1 MTLQEF
7 TIAMHLIQSKL
18 KGLEIPKILPNN
30 LRMSTDPSYQGFPSS
45 GLNQPNS
52 STMPGMGGSP
62 LMMNGNVGMTPLMG
76 QAQVPNMMGPP
87 MMTSTPNMGF
97 QGGPGS
103 FGGGIPPMNQG
114 NFSTNPGFMQ
124 QPLIQTSNYM
134 NQRAAP
140 TQATSMSVFSAN
152 APGGINVKPAPK
164 NNAFDSLTMDSL
176 QGFANI
182 PSSNFVNRTGSVKSS
197 YNIANISAPNRMKYT
212 QMFKAA
218 DNTQSGYLQGIIFRF

>member
-18 KGLEIPKILPNN
+18 KGVEIPKTLPNN

-45 GLNQPNS
+45 GLNQPNT

-62 LMMNGNVGMTPLMG
+62 LMMNGSVGMTSMMG
-76 QAQVPNMMGPP
+76 HVQVPNMMGPP
-87 MMTSTPNMGF
+87 MMTSAPNMGF
-97 QGGPGS
+97 QSGPVG

-114 NFSTNPGFMQ
+114 NFTNSPSFMQ
-124 QPLIQTSNYM
+124 QSLIPTSNYT
-134 NQRAAP
+134 NQRVAP
-140 TQATSMSVFSAN
+140 TQPTSMSVFSAN
-152 APGGINVKPAPK
+152 VPGGINVKPAPK
-164 NNAFDSLTMDSL
+164 NSAFDSLSMDSL

-182 PSSNFVNRTGSVKSS
+182 PSSNLVNRSGSVKSS
-197 YNIANISAPNRMKYT
+197 YSIANISAPNRMKYT

-218 DNTQSGYLQGIIFRF
+218 DNTQSGYLQGTFFF

>member
-18 KGLEIPKILPNN
+18 KGVEIPKTLPNN

-45 GLNQPNS
+45 GLNQPNT

-62 LMMNGNVGMTPLMG
+62 MMMNGSVGMTSMMG
-76 QAQVPNMMGPP
+76 HVQVPNMMGPP
-87 MMTSTPNMGF
+87 MMTAAPNMGF
-97 QGGPGS
+97 QSGPVG

-114 NFSTNPGFMQ
+114 NFTNNPSFMQ
-124 QPLIQTSNYM
+124 QSLIPTSNYT

-140 TQATSMSVFSAN
+140 TQPTSMSVFLAN
-152 APGGINVKPAPK
+152 VPGGINVKPAPK
-164 NNAFDSLTMDSL
+164 NSAFDSLSMDSL

-182 PSSNFVNRTGSVKSS
+182 PSSNLVNRSGSVKSS
-197 YNIANISAPNRMKYT
+197 YSIANISAPNRMKYT

-218 DNTQSGYLQGIIFRF
+218 DNTQSGYLQGTFFF